1 MVPLT
6 CPFLS
11 ASGAAFEFAFSPM
24 MLDDGS
30 MQKSWFARSGW
41 QGEFSDALNLLRP
54 WNLFT
59 RSGCFGIYFTS

>member
-1 MVPLT
+1 
-6 CPFLS
+6 
-11 ASGAAFEFAFSPM
+11 

-30 MQKSWFARSGW
+30 TQKSWFARSGW